1 MSKLLFNRSF
11 YEHEGS
17 HFGENGVDVS
27 HDGRLDSASVLFQ
40 GKAGAKCVEIIKNQ
54 VGTRLYC
61 HYYIGTDWLLEKE
74 VAIHIAPKINDQMQ
88 QVDYISML
96 FQCCQH
102 SDVAKHCKDL
112 YEIKF
117 DAPVIEINHD
127 QDSLTPLLI
136 TQFMVLLQRIVK
148 KGLKKSYYR
157 VERNLSAKIKGKI
170 LVAQNIKRNVLKSKL
185 THTVCQYDEFGI
197 NSFENQILK
206 HMMQWS
212 QRYLASFPEYSK
224 LLQPIFGYCAPAFEM
239 VQANGDMFQLKHMR
253 YHAFYSEYQEAMRI
267 VQLIVKRFDYQLNE
281 VDVSHPQTIKIHPFW
296 IDMSKLFE
304 LYVLGLL
311 KNQYG
316 RQITFQAKGK
326 YGNPDFLYTDKNLPM
341 IIDTKYKKLYQFE
354 RYDIDDIRQL
364 SAYARDV
371 NVLKHLGL
379 GAKETVP
386 VVNCL
391 IVYPDQAA
399 RSMIDPNLT
408 GAPIQQFVH
417 FYKMPIRLPTIQP
430 CAS

>member
-27 HDGRLDSASVLFQ
+27 RDGRLDSASVLFQ

-170 LVAQNIKRNVLKSKL
+170 LVSQNIKHNLLKNKL
-185 THTVCQYDEFGI
+185 INTVCQYDEFGI

-239 VQANGDMFQLKHMR
+239 VQANDDMFQLKHMR
-253 YHAFYSEYQEAMRI
+253 YHAFYSEYQEAMCI
-267 VQLIVKRFDYQLNE
+267 VQLIAKRFDYQLNE
-281 VDVSHPQTIKIHPFW
+281 VDASHPQTIKIHPFW

-326 YGNPDFLYTDKNLPM
+326 YGNPDFLSAH
-341 IIDTKYKKLYQFE
+341 
-354 RYDIDDIRQL
+354 RQ
-364 SAYARDV
+364 
-371 NVLKHLGL
+371 
-379 GAKETVP
+379 
-386 VVNCL
+386 
-391 IVYPDQAA
+391 I
-399 RSMIDPNLT
+399 
-408 GAPIQQFVH
+408 
-417 FYKMPIRLPTIQP
+417 
-430 CAS
+430 

>member
-27 HDGRLDSASVLFQ
+27 RDGRLDSASVLFQ

-117 DAPVIEINHD
+117 DASVIEINHN

-170 LVAQNIKRNVLKSKL
+170 LVSQNIKHNLLKNKL
-185 THTVCQYDEFGI
+185 INTVCQYDEFGI

-253 YHAFYSEYQEAMRI
+253 YHAFYNEYQEAMRI

-326 YGNPDFLYTDKNLPM
+326 YGNPDFLYTDKNLPT

-399 RSMIDPNLT
+399 QSMIDPNLT
-408 GAPIQQFVH
+408 GTPIQQFVH
-417 FYKMPIRLPTIQP
+417 FYKMPIRLPTIQSF
-430 CAS
+430 AS